1 MKNHTSLRH
10 MKGRGGSAAGGAHRA
25 PSAGIAHRWALRGI
39 LVLAVT
45 LSGLG
50 AVALAWPGH
59 VSAGHAQV
67 SSQPRGHSRAHPG
80 GLHLMVSKVKP
91 KPFMY

>member
-1 MKNHTSLRH
+1 MQA
-10 MKGRGGSAAGGAHRA
+10 GGSAGGAHRG
-25 PSAGIAHRWALRGI
+25 PSAGNSRIWMMRGI

-67 SSQPRGHSRAHPG
+67 SSQPRGHSKARPG